1 MSYLVKDYMD
11 KEFPSIEIEASVVDV
26 AKLLTE
32 KIKGYVIVL
41 ENGKPFGIL
50 TDWDLISKVLAV
62 EKDPKKTPLK
72 QITSTPLITIDSD
85 ENLLKASEIMQDKG
99 IKRVP
104 VVKDWVICGVI
115 TSINIAQKFG
125 EYVNK
130 SEKDILKWS
139 SR

>member
-104 VVKDWVICGVI
+104 VVKDGVICGVI

>member
-1 MSYLVKDYMD
+1 MD

-104 VVKDWVICGVI
+104 VVKDGVICGVI